1 MTRYLPGHFLN
12 RHSDANPKTER
23 LYAYVLNLSPGWRA
37 EWGGLLQFLDEGG
50 DITETFVPSFG
61 ALNVFA
67 VPQMHAVS
75 TVAPFAGGP
84 RYSVTGWWRA
94 KPLDR

>member
-1 MTRYLPGHFLN
+1 MTSRSLKIALAV
-12 RHSDANPKTER
+12 S
-23 LYAYVLNLSPGWRA
+23 V
-37 EWGGLLQFLDEGG
+37 
-50 DITETFVPSFG
+50 

-94 KPLDR
+94 KPLER